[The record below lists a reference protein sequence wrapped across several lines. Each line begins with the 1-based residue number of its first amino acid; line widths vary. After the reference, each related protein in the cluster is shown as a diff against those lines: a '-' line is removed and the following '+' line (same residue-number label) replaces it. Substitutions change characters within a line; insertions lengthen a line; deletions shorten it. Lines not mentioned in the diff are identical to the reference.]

1 MIRTASAAACL
12 LLALALA
19 GCGSSEAQAE
29 FELDAAQA
37 ASGIARTD
45 AQGNLLSDDPNDWRT
60 APLYATSFF
69 QVTRRPFPNPVSFSS
84 GAVVIMEVTTGDAIP
99 GGLRLVPFENGRRSR
114 FTSEQTCFVGGPDIC
129 VFDFFPSE
137 IEGAQPGDLWRLI
150 LFDGQGNVVTYG
162 DLQIEA

>member
-1 MIRTASAAACL
+1 MIRTASTTASLLVAL
-12 LLALALA
+12 LLS

-29 FELDAAQA
+29 FERDAAQA

-45 AQGNLLSDDPNDWRT
+45 ALGNLVSDDPDDWRT

-69 QVTRRPFPNPVSFSS
+69 QVSTRPYPNPVSFSS
-84 GAVVIMEVTTGDAIP
+84 GDTVELIVSTGGAIP
-99 GGLRLVPFENGRRSR
+99 GGLRLVPFGNGRRSR
-114 FTSEQTCFVGGPDIC
+114 FTSEQTCFVGGPDVC

-162 DLQIEA
+162 DLRIEP